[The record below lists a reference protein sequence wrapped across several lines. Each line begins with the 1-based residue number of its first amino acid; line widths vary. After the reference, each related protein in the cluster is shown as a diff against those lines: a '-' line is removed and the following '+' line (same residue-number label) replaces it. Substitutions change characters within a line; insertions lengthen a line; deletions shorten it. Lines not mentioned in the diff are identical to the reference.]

1 MDLDFETFLQEIN
14 TADDNNNDYYDRN
27 GGIEIFENFL
37 DRIYNRIEND
47 TQEDFYIMSD
57 GDDDDEFDDLLEMIE
72 DDDTEQQADY
82 YAIAAE

>member
-14 TADDNNNDYYDRN
+14 TADDNDNDYYRN
-27 GGIEIFENFL
+27 GNQIFENFL
-37 DRIYNRIEND
+37 DRIYNRIDND

-57 GDDDDEFDDLLEMIE
+57 GDNDDEFDDLLEMIE
-72 DDDTEQQADY
+72 DDGTEQQADY

>member
-14 TADDNNNDYYDRN
+14 TADDNDNDYYNIND
-27 GGIEIFENFL
+27 GIENFENFL

>member
-27 GGIEIFENFL
+27 GIQIFENFL
-37 DRIYNRIEND
+37 DTIYNRIDND

-57 GDDDDEFDDLLEMIE
+57 GDNDDEFDDLLEIIE
-72 DDDTEQQADY
+72 DDGTEQQADY
-82 YAIAAE
+82 YAIPAE